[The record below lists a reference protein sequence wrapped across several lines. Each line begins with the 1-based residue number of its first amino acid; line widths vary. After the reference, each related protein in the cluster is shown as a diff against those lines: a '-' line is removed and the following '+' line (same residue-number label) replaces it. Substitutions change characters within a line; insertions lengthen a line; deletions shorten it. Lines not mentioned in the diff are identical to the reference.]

1 MNWSILEYFVPFF
14 FKGAWTR
21 IFSYQNNEEIAD
33 DLTTNVTDE
42 MSLFLKRG
50 SGRYISM
57 NALKNLV
64 ESGLYQQI
72 RFYCTSKIPGRTIH
86 LKTLLNENGK
96 RVLEGYALSEKALV
110 SSCGSFEVYQDDTS
124 YVSRHCEE
132 WIGRDNSRTEHA
144 GYWNYF
150 YPHKLFTS
158 PIFIPSRHNFL
169 VGYLPH
175 IWTYCD
181 NHGHRVHGKWEVLIR

>member
-1 MNWSILEYFVPFF
+1 MNNFFPFF

-33 DLTTNVTDE
+33 DLTANVTDE
-42 MSLFLKRG
+42 MTSYLKKG

-72 RFYCTSKIPGRTIH
+72 RFYCTSKNIGRTIH

-96 RVLEGYALSEKALV
+96 KVLEGYALSEIALV
-110 SSCGSFEVYQDDTS
+110 SSCGSFEVYSDDTS

-132 WIGRDNSRTEHA
+132 WVGRDNSGTGHT

-150 YPHKLFTS
+150 YPHRLFS
-158 PIFIPSRHNFL
+158 LPFYVPARHIFM

-175 IWTYCD
+175 ILTYCD
-181 NHGHRVHGKWEVLIR
+181 NYGHNVHGKWEVLIR